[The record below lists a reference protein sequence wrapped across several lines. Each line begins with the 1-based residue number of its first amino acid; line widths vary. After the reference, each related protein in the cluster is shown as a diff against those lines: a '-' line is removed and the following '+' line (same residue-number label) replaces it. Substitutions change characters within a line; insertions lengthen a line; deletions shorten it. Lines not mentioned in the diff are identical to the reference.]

1 MQLVHDRKSEN
12 MLSYY
17 LIAIMKAVKKPHI
30 VLFVSVASVSFAAI
44 LIVSLETGFGTSP
57 LSIAFFRL
65 LFTWFLILPFVLLS
79 KKTRFEIFSLNAR
92 DIVFMA
98 GIGLILSAHFAFW
111 VTSLA
116 KTSVASSV
124 LLVTAHPVIV
134 APLAFYFL
142 KEKLSSVNIV
152 GIVVSLCGVVLLV
165 YGNYGFSS
173 MTIDTFEGNMLAMLG
188 GVAAGLYI
196 LGGRLM
202 RKKVSVATY
211 AFIVYG
217 ISTIGLF
224 FFCLFFGQP
233 VYGLLLEEYGI
244 ILLLAFVAGILGHTL
259 YNWALKYIPASVAS
273 VSLLG
278 EPIGSTMLA
287 FVLPWINQIPSYYT
301 LFGGIIILSG
311 IYLTTRTKND
321 GYLTENIYKKG

>member
-1 MQLVHDRKSEN
+1 MV
-12 MLSYY
+12 YY
-17 LIAIMKAVKKPHI
+17 LVLMNKPY
-30 VLFVSVASVSFAAI
+30 VALFVSIFSVSFAAI
-44 LIVSLETGFGTSP
+44 LIVSLEKGFGTSP

-65 LFTWFLILPFVLLS
+65 LFTWLLIMPFVLLS
-79 KKTRFEIFSLNAR
+79 KKTRLELFSLNFR
-92 DIVFMA
+92 DIVFMIV
-98 GIGLILSAHFAFW
+98 IGLILSAHFAFW

-116 KTSVASSV
+116 RTSVASSV

-142 KEKLSSVNIV
+142 KEKLSSVNIF
-152 GIVVSLCGVVLLV
+152 GIVMSVCGVVLLV

-173 MTIDTFEGNMLAMLG
+173 ITIDTFEGNVLAMLG

-202 RKKVSVATY
+202 RKKVSVVTY
-211 AFIVYG
+211 AFVVYG
-217 ISTIGLF
+217 VSTIGLF
-224 FFCLFFGQP
+224 LFCLFFGQP
-233 VYGLLLEEYGI
+233 AYGLLLEEYGI

-287 FVLPWINQIPSYYT
+287 FVLPWINQVPSYYT
-301 LFGGIIILSG
+301 FLGGVIILFG
-311 IYLTTRTKND
+311 IYLTTRTKNEV
-321 GYLTENIYKKG
+321 YLPENI

>member
-1 MQLVHDRKSEN
+1 MN
-12 MLSYY
+12 
-17 LIAIMKAVKKPHI
+17 KPY
-30 VLFVSVASVSFAAI
+30 VALFVSIFSVSFAAI
-44 LIVSLETGFGTSP
+44 LIVSLETGYGTSP

-65 LFTWFLILPFVLLS
+65 LFTWCLIMPFVLLS
-79 KKTRFEIFSLNAR
+79 KKTRLEIFSLNVR
-92 DIVFMA
+92 DIFFMV

-116 KTSVASSV
+116 RTSVASSV

-142 KEKLSSVNIV
+142 KEKLSSVNIF
-152 GIVVSLCGVVLLV
+152 GIFISVFGVVLLV

-173 MTIDTFEGNMLAMLG
+173 MTIDTFDGNVLAMLG

-202 RKKVSVATY
+202 RKKIGVVTY
-211 AFIVYG
+211 AFVVYG

-233 VYGLLLEEYGI
+233 VYGLLPEEYGI
-244 ILLLAFVAGILGHTL
+244 ILLMAFVAGILGHTM

-278 EPIGSTMLA
+278 EPIGSSILA
-287 FVLPWINQIPSYYT
+287 LLLPWIGQVPSWFT
-301 LFGGIIILSG
+301 VVGGGVIIFG
-311 IYLTTRTKND
+311 IYLTKRSKN
-321 GYLTENIYKKG
+321 GKNFVV